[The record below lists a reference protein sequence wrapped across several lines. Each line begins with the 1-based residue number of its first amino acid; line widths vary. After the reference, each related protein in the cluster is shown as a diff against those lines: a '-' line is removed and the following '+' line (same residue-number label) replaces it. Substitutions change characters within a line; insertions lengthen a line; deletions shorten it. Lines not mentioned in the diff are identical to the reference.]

1 MTNKENSW
9 GTKLKLSEAL
19 KTLMAQKPL
28 NKITVGELVRMCGVN
43 RNTFYYHFEDI
54 YDLLKWTL
62 EQEAVE
68 VVKNLDPGTNFHD
81 SLLFVVDYVRSNK
94 HILNCAYDE
103 LGRDG
108 MKRFL
113 YTDFIEV
120 LTPLVENYEKKL
132 GVTLSGDSRF
142 LVIQFYVEAL
152 GGLLVDWF
160 KEPEVWEREDFID
173 MIEVIIT
180 SSLPAAILGAA
191 EAEI

>member
-1 MTNKENSW
+1 MTNKENSM

-28 NKITVGELVRMCGVN
+28 NKITVGELVRMCKVN

-81 SLLFVVDYVRSNK
+81 SMLFVVDYVRSNK
-94 HILNCAYDE
+94 HILNCAYDGI
-103 LGRDG
+103 GRDG

-132 GVTLSGDSRF
+132 GVALSGDSRF

-173 MIEVIIT
+173 KIEVIIT

>member
-1 MTNKENSW
+1 MTNKENSM

-19 KTLMAQKPL
+19 KTMMTQKPL
-28 NKITVGELVRMCGVN
+28 NKITVGELVRMCKVN

-132 GVTLSGDSRF
+132 GVALSGDSRF

-173 MIEVIIT
+173 KIEVIIT

>member
-28 NKITVGELVRMCGVN
+28 NKITVGELVRMCKVN

-132 GVTLSGDSRF
+132 GVALSGDSRF